1 LSRDAA
7 IGMAALATGLA
18 AVSPGMPAFAAVSAR
33 HLTVARTTGVL
44 LAWGQNNAGQLGDGT
59 MTNRDTPVRVK
70 LPRGTKVIQARA
82 GCFFT
87 VALTSTGEVL
97 AWGLNLDGQLGDGS
111 MLNSMKPVRV
121 HIPAHTRIVQ
131 VRAGCAFA
139 LARTSTGQVLA
150 WGLNDVG
157 QLGDGRAVNAMAPTR
172 VRLPRHTV
180 VTGVSAGAAFGLALT
195 STGAVLAWGDNSDGQ
210 LGDGGTTS
218 TNVPVKVKLP
228 RAARVRAVSAGGF
241 FSLAQTSTGGV
252 LAWGQNNLGQLGDDS
267 TTGSDRPVKVKLPAG
282 TKVAQMFAG
291 GTHALV
297 LTSKGRVLAWGN
309 NGSGQLGTGNTN
321 NSDVPVKVLL
331 PPGTKATGIASCLNN
346 SFALT
351 SKGRALAWGD
361 EIFGELGNG
370 VATNTPLDL
379 PVSVKLPAGVHVSA
393 VSCGPEAS
401 VGLAIER

>member
-1 LSRDAA
+1 LRDTA
-7 IGMAALATGLA
+7 IGVAALATSLA
-18 AVSPGMPAFAAVSAR
+18 VISPGGTAFAAVSAR
-33 HLTVARTTGVL
+33 HLAVSRTTGVL

-59 MTNRDTPVRVK
+59 MTNRDMPVKVK
-70 LPRGTKVIQARA
+70 LPRGVRIVQARA

-97 AWGLNLDGQLGDGS
+97 AWGLNFNGQLGDGS

-121 HIPAHTRIVQ
+121 HIPARTRIVQ

-139 LARTSTGQVLA
+139 LARTSTGRVLA

-157 QLGDGRAVNAMAPTR
+157 QLGDGRAVDAMVPTL

-180 VTGVSAGAAFGLALT
+180 VTGVSAGNSFGLALT
-195 STGAVLAWGDNSDGQ
+195 STGAVLAWGDNQYGQ
-210 LGDGGTTS
+210 LGNGRTADTD
-218 TNVPVKVKLP
+218 VPVKAKLP
-228 RAARVRAVSAGGF
+228 RTAHVRAVSAGGF
-241 FSLAQTSTGGV
+241 FSLAQTSKGGV
-252 LAWGQNNLGQLGDDS
+252 LAWGYNKLGELGNGS
-267 TTGSDRPVKVKLPAG
+267 TAGSDRPVTVKLPAG
-282 TKVAQMFAG
+282 TKVTQVFAG
-291 GTHALV
+291 GFHAMV

-331 PPGTKATGIASCLNN
+331 PPGTKATGIASCLND

-351 SKGRALAWGD
+351 SKGRALAWGS